1 MVRNLLTF
9 LTIGNNQ
16 SVTDTQE
23 AWLNYCNIIKDI
35 SEGKAY
41 ITLEASDYNEG
52 FKHVGL
58 GTASSE
64 QR

>member
-1 MVRNLLTF
+1 MVRSLITS
-9 LTIGNNQ
+9 LTIGSNE
-16 SVTDTQE
+16 SVTNTQE
-23 AWLNYCNIIKDI
+23 AWLNYCNIIKDFN
-35 SEGKAY
+35 EGKAY

-64 QR
+64 